1 MVKIFIGNLPREAT
15 SEEIQS
21 LFSQY
26 GEVTECAI
34 IKNYGFVHMKDRKSA
49 NEAIRNLHLYK
60 LHGTAVNVEAS
71 RNKSQGATKL
81 HVANIDKSCT
91 SQDLRAL
98 FEDYGTVTECDIVK
112 NYAFVHMANS
122 DEAMDA
128 IKALDNSEFQ
138 GKRIHVQLST
148 SRQRTEEDDGYY
160 QGGPPGREG
169 FWPPKWP
176 GERPNHGPPGFYGPG
191 RFNHPPPYPH
201 PPPPPPPPRPRPAMY
216 MERSSYDDR
225 NRAGVVDYYEKYRA
239 RPYGITSYE
248 ERRMAPLPPPP
259 PPPPSMMRDRL
270 STSALD
276 PYERRP
282 LPPPPA
288 SASFYPRD
296 RSPIRRPPP
305 VPAPPVGNGY
315 AYERTRLSPVSSL
328 SRGSMYDMSR
338 PREPFAERPSRFSY

>member
-138 GKRIHVQLST
+138 GLYLPHQ
-148 SRQRTEEDDGYY
+148 D
-160 QGGPPGREG
+160 P
-169 FWPPKWP
+169 
-176 GERPNHGPPGFYGPG
+176 
-191 RFNHPPPYPH
+191 RFLMHAAQYHPLFE
-201 PPPPPPPPRPRPAMY
+201 A
-216 MERSSYDDR
+216 
-225 NRAGVVDYYEKYRA
+225 A
-239 RPYGITSYE
+239 RV
-248 ERRMAPLPPPP
+248 
-259 PPPPSMMRDRL
+259 
-270 STSALD
+270 
-276 PYERRP
+276 
-282 LPPPPA
+282 PPA
-288 SASFYPRD
+288 TNRKNCADISSFINAFNIVLVLQKCDQCFILFVLYTVC
-296 RSPIRRPPP
+296 SLYQC
-305 VPAPPVGNGY
+305 N
-315 AYERTRLSPVSSL
+315 LSFFGGLLAVHFCLCRYSK
-328 SRGSMYDMSR
+328 R
-338 PREPFAERPSRFSY
+338 